1 MLIKIY
7 EVLIFKNRKLLNII
21 LMVGGIIMFA
31 FSMLFI
37 GCVACLKLYVESIS
51 Q

>member
-21 LMVGGIIMFA
+21 LMVGSIIVFA

-37 GCVACLKLYVESIS
+37 GCVACVKLYVETIS